1 MNQHDTITIESK
13 SKASGIGFII
23 QPLILFILIG
33 LMIADYQG
41 WLFPLQDFLD
51 HPALT
56 YRFGK
61 YQISVYSILQS
72 LLVLVTIF
80 WVATWVMKWINRR
93 IGRLESIHPSSRSL
107 AQKIVMIVFYI
118 FAFFVTMGTLG
129 IDLSSLTVIGGAVG
143 IGLGFGLQK
152 IASNFISGL
161 ILLFERSLQIGDMI
175 EMADGTLGIVRKN
188 GARFTLVETF
198 DAREIMIPNE
208 DFIVGKV
215 INWTFSN
222 KKGRVDFEIGVAHK
236 TDLKHAKTLIMQS
249 AKEHGLV
256 LLDPEPLCFLHNF
269 GESAIIFHLHV
280 WVDDIA
286 LNRSIVRDE
295 ILFSIWDKFKTHNI
309 ELPYPQ
315 RDIHIK
321 SQPSNKD

>member
-1 MNQHDTITIESK
+1 MTQHDTLTIEPKTKPSLT
-13 SKASGIGFII
+13 SLVI
-23 QPLILFILIG
+23 QPLILLILIG

-80 WVATWVMKWINRR
+80 WIATWVMKWINRR

-222 KKGRVDFEIGVAHK
+222 KKGRVDFKIGVSYK
-236 TDLKHAKTLIMQS
+236 TDLQLAKTLIMQS
-249 AKEHGLV
+249 AKAHGLV
-256 LLDPEPLCFLHNF
+256 LLDPEPLCFLDNF
-269 GESAIIFHLHV
+269 GESAVEFMLYV

-295 ILFSIWDKFKTHNI
+295 ILFSIWDKFKTHAI

-321 SQPSNKD
+321 SQPKG